1 MEIVLSCG
9 IEQRS
14 LLGIKDANFAE
25 AESCMAM
32 VLSKLLILFKSSY
45 QTKRGSLNLDGRM
58 VIINNLG
65 AYALS

>member
-25 AESCMAM
+25 AET
-32 VLSKLLILFKSSY
+32 LLHGHGFV
-45 QTKRGSLNLDGRM
+45 QTLDSFQ
-58 VIINNLG
+58 VIISNKKG
-65 AYALS
+65 FS